1 MEATDEGKA
10 KVTQLRPGMCAAVS
24 PRHCAK
30 LVSLSGD
37 ERMHMTGR
45 QTMLS
50 VRIEQTMINARSIV
64 RNSIWNAWESGSGY
78 RVITPRHH
86 TASPLLS
93 SPLFSTSSFICHCT
107 PKHRSFFHGRRRR
120 AVSTLDI
127 SPFVPRV
134 RHSRLSP
141 TSKGEATPEAQAS

>member
-1 MEATDEGKA
+1 
-10 KVTQLRPGMCAAVS
+10 VTQLRPGMCAAVS

-50 VRIEQTMINARSIV
+50 VRIEQTMINARSFV
-64 RNSIWNAWESGSGY
+64 RNSIWNAWES
-78 RVITPRHH
+78 
-86 TASPLLS
+86 ASWLPNDYTTSSHGLS
-93 SPLFSTSSFICHCT
+93 SPLLFSSLLHFFFHLPLYSKT
-107 PKHRSFFHGRRRR
+107 PTDLFLHGRRRR